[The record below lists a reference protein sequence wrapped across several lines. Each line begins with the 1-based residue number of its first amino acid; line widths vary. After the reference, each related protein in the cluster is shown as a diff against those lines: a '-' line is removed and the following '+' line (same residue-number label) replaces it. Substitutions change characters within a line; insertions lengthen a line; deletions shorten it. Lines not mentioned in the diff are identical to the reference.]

1 MEIIVPDASII
12 LKWAL
17 GEEKE
22 TERDKALSILYDY
35 IEGRC
40 EIVLPSLWVY
50 EVGNI
55 LGMKHPE
62 SSKEIMDILLDYEF
76 KEYRMSKDV
85 CRLIFELIRD
95 LRVTFYDASYH
106 ALAIKQK
113 GIFITSDK
121 KYYDKVRDKSHIQ
134 LLELYRF

>member
-1 MEIIVPDASII
+1 MEIIVPDASIM

-22 TERDKALSILYDY
+22 TEIDKALSVLYDF

-40 EIVLPSLWVY
+40 EIVLPSLWAY
-50 EVGNI
+50 EVGNV
-55 LGMKHPE
+55 LGVKHPE

-76 KEYRMSKDV
+76 KEYRMSKDI

-95 LRVTFYDASYH
+95 FRVTFYDASYH
-106 ALAIKQK
+106 ALAINQE
-113 GIFITSDK
+113 GTFITSDK
-121 KYYDKVRDKSHIQ
+121 KYFDRVRDKTHIQ
-134 LLELYRF
+134 LLKLF